1 MQKGEISK
9 ICLVLYF
16 NSSAQTASIYLFIYL
31 LICYLPICLL
41 IYSSY
46 IVDINSEN
54 TLFYIRIA
62 EINKY
67 CLLRPSPYINIIK
80 LKNVITKT
88 ITSKKNYCSKN
99 IVLHLS
105 PQRHILILWLKHKCL
120 KSVEIMSCIQPKT
133 GLSLGVLGRH

>member
-67 CLLRPSPYINIIK
+67 
-80 LKNVITKT
+80 NVITKNNHFKT
-88 ITSKKNYCSKN
+88 K
-99 IVLHLS
+99 LLL
-105 PQRHILILWLKHKCL
+105 QKHG
-120 KSVEIMSCIQPKT
+120 VTFEPPKAFT
-133 GLSLGVLGRH
+133 YTVVKAQMP